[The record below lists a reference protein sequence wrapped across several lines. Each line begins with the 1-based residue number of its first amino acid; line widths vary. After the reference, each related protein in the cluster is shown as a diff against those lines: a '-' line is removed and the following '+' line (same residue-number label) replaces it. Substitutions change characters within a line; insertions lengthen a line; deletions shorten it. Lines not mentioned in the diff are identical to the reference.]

1 MAGIDS
7 FNPLFYSQS
16 AAALE
21 AAKKNKKEEEQKK
34 TGKVKTRF
42 ADLLHKAEEIP
53 ATDPDLPIEIASMEF
68 DEAVAFLMD
77 EVTMAGEELKNS
89 PLPECYESYKKKI
102 TQFLHFVEKNT
113 YDIENQMGIRSPRFK
128 NRKKYIIVTVV
139 NEKLEQLARDIMFIQ
154 SSQISMLAKVEEIKG
169 LLVDLL
175 H

>member
-113 YDIENQMGIRSPRFK
+113 YDIENQLGIRSPRFK
-128 NRKKYIIVTVV
+128 NRNKYIIVTVV

>member
-113 YDIENQMGIRSPRFK
+113 YDIENQLGILSPRFK

>member
-42 ADLLHKAEEIP
+42 ADLLHKAEEIS

-113 YDIENQMGIRSPRFK
+113 YDIESQLGIRSPRFK
-128 NRKKYIIVTVV
+128 NRNKYIIVTVV

>member
-113 YDIENQMGIRSPRFK
+113 YDIENQLGIRSPRFK

>member
-77 EVTMAGEELKNS
+77 EVTMAGEDLKNS

-113 YDIENQMGIRSPRFK
+113 YDIENQLGIRSPRFK

>member
-113 YDIENQMGIRSPRFK
+113 YDIENQLGIRSSRFK

>member
-1 MAGIDS
+1 MAGINS

-113 YDIENQMGIRSPRFK
+113 YDIENQLGIRSPRFK

>member
-113 YDIENQMGIRSPRFK
+113 YDIENQLGIRSPRFK
-128 NRKKYIIVTVV
+128 NRTKYIIVTVV

>member
-68 DEAVAFLMD
+68 DETVAFLMD

-113 YDIENQMGIRSPRFK
+113 YDIENQLGIRSTRFK
-128 NRKKYIIVTVV
+128 NRKKCIIVTVV

>member
-68 DEAVAFLMD
+68 DEAVAFFMD

-113 YDIENQMGIRSPRFK
+113 YDIENQLGIRSPRFK